1 MTKPGSD
8 DRSDRDAA
16 ALAPYFAAARR
27 SEPEPSLRLLSA
39 ILADAGE
46 VAAARAA
53 PPAQAARRAPPRRG
67 LFAALGGWRVATAL
81 VAASIVGFSVGL
93 SGAVD
98 LSGGTGWT
106 TATTTAA
113 AESQDDPVAGFF
125 DLASAE

>member
-1 MTKPGSD
+1 MTKTGSD

-16 ALAPYFAAARR
+16 ALAPYFAAARL
-27 SEPEPSLRLLSA
+27 SEPVPSRDLISA

-53 PPAQAARRAPPRRG
+53 PPAPAARTTRRRRG
-67 LFAALGGWRVATAL
+67 LLAVVGGWRVATAL
-81 VAASIVGFSVGL
+81 AAASIFGFSVGL

-98 LSGGTGWT
+98 LSGTGWT
-106 TATTTAA
+106 ADTTAA